1 MKSLKRIFDKIFV
14 LTIKENADRHP
25 SVKRI
30 LAGNEFEFWYGINPK
45 NEFREAKCV
54 RDIPIDFFNKNGID
68 FEYTTRFT
76 MGQLGAYFSI
86 KQMID
91 NIAEKKYTLV
101 LNFEDDMRPLKS
113 NWEEILENAIAE
125 LPDGWDILL
134 VGYNY
139 NGKIYKLNYNR
150 SLRIVY
156 RILNKATNFF
166 RKNGA
171 ISPPVKFSKYLD
183 YSGYSTGGHAYC
195 ISRKGAEILSA
206 HLKPMFASGDVL
218 VGELLLAKKIKA
230 FSVYPCLFEQNS
242 YFDSKTIIN

>member
-1 MKSLKRIFDKIFV
+1 MKKMKEIFDKIFV

-30 LAGNEFEFWYGINPK
+30 LSDNTFEFWYGFNPK
-45 NEFREAKCV
+45 NEFKDAKYV

-76 MGQLGAYFSI
+76 MGQLGAYYSI

-91 NIAEKKYTLV
+91 HIAENKYNLV
-101 LNFEDDMRPLKS
+101 LNFEDDMTPLKS

-125 LPDGWDILL
+125 LPIGWDILL

-139 NGKIYKLNYNR
+139 NGRIYKLNYHR

-156 RILNKATNFF
+156 RIWNKITNLF

-171 ISPPVKFSKYLD
+171 ISPPVKFSQHLD

-195 ISRKGAEILSA
+195 ISKKGAEILSA
-206 HLKPMFASGDVL
+206 HLKPMCSSGDVL
-218 VGELLLAKKIKA
+218 VGELLLTKKIKV
-230 FSVYPCLFEQNS
+230 FCVYPCLFEQNS
-242 YFDSKTIIN
+242 NFDSKTIIN